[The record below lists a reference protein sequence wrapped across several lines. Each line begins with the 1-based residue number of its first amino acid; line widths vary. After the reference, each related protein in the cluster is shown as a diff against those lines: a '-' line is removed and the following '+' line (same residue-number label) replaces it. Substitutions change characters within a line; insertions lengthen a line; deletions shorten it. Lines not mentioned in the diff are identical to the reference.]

1 MQMVVGSLYT
11 GEAKHGTWCQ
21 AGALPMLH
29 IKSRNVGDITV
40 LELSG
45 TLVLG
50 MGLDSLR
57 SRIEKLVAEQRLS
70 IVLNAKDVSV
80 IDSSGV
86 GDLVGSFSMIK
97 KNGGTLKIA
106 SPTNIVR
113 EVLRIARL
121 PTLIE
126 IYETEEAALKSFAP

>member
-1 MQMVVGSLYT
+1 
-11 GEAKHGTWCQ
+11 
-21 AGALPMLH
+21 MLH
-29 IKSRNVGDITV
+29 IKSRNVGEITV

-57 SRIEKLVAEQRLS
+57 FRIEQLVADHRMK

-86 GDLVGSFSMIK
+86 GDLVSSFSLIK
-97 KNGGTLKIA
+97 KNGGALKIA
-106 SPTNIVR
+106 SPSKIVR

-121 PTLIE
+121 PTIIE
-126 IYETEEAALKSFAP
+126 IYETEEAALNSFTQ

>member
-1 MQMVVGSLYT
+1 
-11 GEAKHGTWCQ
+11 
-21 AGALPMLH
+21 MLH